1 MEEINL
7 RANYSKEDEVVVAR
21 RKTSEDDLVKLRLE
35 L

>member
-1 MEEINL
+1 MNKTNL
-7 RANYSKEDEVVVAR
+7 RASYSKEDEVVVAR